1 MSKVRIN
8 ILARE
13 LEVKSQKI
21 LDLLAELGLDSGK
34 THSSSLEAYEAEKV
48 RAAYREQEARSS
60 GHASAPARAAQG
72 FTPKI
77 DLSHISKPGDVLKAL
92 QAKEK
97 EEEVRHAHVPARSPQ
112 APPPPPPVCAESTPP
127 PRCSCCCATL
137 RRVHSSS
144 SGAAEDFP
152 STTSG
157 SSDCAPGSAGYRFAA
172 TCQSGGGCSC
182 CREISRCGHAA
193 SCCSSGAASRGRRC
207 QAAGLPCRR
216 AGTAT
221 SGRTGTCC
229 GKTAGNACTASGT
242 GRCGTCSASR
252 TDCRRST
259 RSSSPDTYHGRAR
272 SCSRSNGFERRRA
285 GGHSGRLK
293 RGSA

>member
-1 MSKVRIN
+1 MCRRGR
-8 ILARE
+8 LR
-13 LEVKSQKI
+13 
-21 LDLLAELGLDSGK
+21 
-34 THSSSLEAYEAEKV
+34 
-48 RAAYREQEARSS
+48 
-60 GHASAPARAAQG
+60 
-72 FTPKI
+72 
-77 DLSHISKPGDVLKAL
+77 
-92 QAKEK
+92 
-97 EEEVRHAHVPARSPQ
+97 
-112 APPPPPPVCAESTPP
+112 PPPPPPPRSALNQPPPPPVQSLLRHPP
-127 PRCSCCCATL
+127 PRPLQRVRSRGRFFLNRVRLL
-137 RRVHSSS
+137 RLCTRLR
-144 SGAAEDFP
+144 
-152 STTSG
+152 
-157 SSDCAPGSAGYRFAA
+157 GYRFAA

-285 GGHSGRLK
+285 GGDSGRLK